1 MQIGNTDLIDL
12 QYKAKFKITFVPF
25 LKELIFSVLL
35 NLDIWGME
43 IKTCLSLLL
52 SVIIFLNCT

>member
-1 MQIGNTDLIDL
+1 MDL
-12 QYKAKFKITFVPF
+12 QYKAKFKMTSVAFF
-25 LKELIFSVLL
+25 KEIGFFCASEFRGG
-35 NLDIWGME
+35 GME

>member
-35 NLDIWGME
+35 NLDI
-43 IKTCLSLLL
+43 
-52 SVIIFLNCT
+52 